1 MRQIGDAIAAHG
13 AHHQRPHEAQ
23 VHTPALLGQ
32 ALAQTDEQERR
43 ADPDG
48 AAQYGQA
55 HARRGGHAATAGG
68 RLPEGAEAAG
78 TAFLRRA
85 PVRAFNVSD
94 SRMAMNRMPCRTF
107 TVASGRSNPRC
118 SRPPLA
124 LMPPMS
130 RDTGITARWFWR
142 AMNATSTPV

>member
-1 MRQIGDAIAAHG
+1 MRQVSDAIAAHG
-13 AHHQRPHEAQ
+13 AHHQRPLQAQ
-23 VHTPALLGQ
+23 VHASTLLGQ
-32 ALAQTDEQERR
+32 ALAQTDEQKRR

-48 AAQYGQA
+48 AAQHGQPHAGGGA
-55 HARRGGHAATAGG
+55 HAVTAGG
-68 RLPEGAEAAG
+68 RFPEGADAPE
-78 TAFLRRA
+78 TAFFRLA
-85 PVRAFNVSD
+85 PVRAFSVSD

-124 LMPPMS
+124 LMPPMI
-130 RDTGITARWFWR
+130 RDTAMTASGFCR